1 MCTPN
6 TPRFPLPLCH
16 SVHFEITFLRYSI
29 VHENGHS
36 FACEIRKCFMFC
48 WFLRVFLRDGAL
60 VQAMFNRQWERT
72 VTLSYATVTRI
83 RSILMC
89 RRYMSIVVM
98 IWYMQGL
105 SGADKFVSVQTAP
118 LCLYYITLLLS
129 VLPFI
134 QHVGAENVWNSEFD
148 VLCICASCAEW
159 CSAYYK
165 AGRDVR

>member
-1 MCTPN
+1 MCLSKIKSTYNFSFYQNPTQRLILVCQNSMCTPN
-6 TPRFPLPLCH
+6 VPRFPLPLCR

-72 VTLSYATVTRI
+72 VTLSYAMVTLI
-83 RSILMC
+83 RSMLMC
-89 RRYMSIVVM
+89 RRYKSIVVM

-105 SGADKFVSVQTAP
+105 SGAEKYDYWAFNLWAYKRP
-118 LCLYYITLLLS
+118 LCVSIILL
-129 VLPFI
+129 F
-134 QHVGAENVWNSEFD
+134 W
-148 VLCICASCAEW
+148 
-159 CSAYYK
+159 
-165 AGRDVR
+165 